1 MSACLDYSYTQKDE
15 YVKEPSMSAAGTKRT
30 SATRPTM
37 SVSGAKADLAGGQPD
52 F

>member
-1 MSACLDYSYTQKDE
+1 MPGLNTHARLTSDF
-15 YVKEPSMSAAGTKRT
+15 GTKRT
-30 SATRPTM
+30 SATGPTM

>member
-1 MSACLDYSYTQKDE
+1 MTAATELTRGDE
-15 YVKEPSMSAAGTKRT
+15 DRMTSVVGTKRT

-37 SVSGAKADLAGGQPD
+37 SVSEAKADLAGGQPD